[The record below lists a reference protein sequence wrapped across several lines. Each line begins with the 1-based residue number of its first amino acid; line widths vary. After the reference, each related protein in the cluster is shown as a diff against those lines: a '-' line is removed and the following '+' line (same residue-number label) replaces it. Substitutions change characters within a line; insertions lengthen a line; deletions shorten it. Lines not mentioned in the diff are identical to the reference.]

1 MSLNKEYGEH
11 MNNGVAGLVKHGTY
25 DKATQHVTFNS
36 AELPLPE
43 GVTADSM
50 KTHVNVINELSAQA
64 EAATA
69 QIAREQYANDNSLTT
84 IDGTLNFGGFS
95 INTQH
100 HLQQQVGDE
109 HLWGISTTAVDYIH
123 SDEQAAWLTE
133 SRDSS
138 RELAAKLFG

>member
-1 MSLNKEYGEH
+1 MSLNKEYGEN
-11 MNNGVAGLVKHGTY
+11 MNKGVAGLVKHGTY

-36 AELPLPE
+36 AEVPLPE
-43 GVTADSM
+43 GVTEESM
-50 KTHVNVINELSAQA
+50 KTHVNVINDLSAQA

-95 INTQH
+95 INSQH

-109 HLWGISTTAVDYIH
+109 HIWGLSTTAVDYVH
-123 SDEQAAWLTE
+123 TDEQAAWLTE
-133 SRDSS
+133 VRDSS
-138 RELAAKLFG
+138 RDMAAKLFG